1 MNEKAINEE
10 YRKIIHLLDNK
21 NLKEALQAIE
31 QFIFGVPRWE
41 LRSSLEEI
49 STSYKYMLQY
59 MQQGIVDPDKNN
71 LYNKLLSSAYYL
83 ADRTRILQLASF
95 SPQFYSDRI
104 RYYKLIPLRSL
115 PELQMELESYT
126 EDLALSNLLGEDNA
140 SQEMKLAD
148 IRKRHEQ
155 AYSELFYRVWLSE
168 RWTETDEEEARNLLT
183 SLLVPINDLS
193 LFISAITMSLMEYF
207 DVRKLMLL
215 FDAYQHTSNEINQRA
230 LIGIAL
236 IIFIY
241 DERLSIYPEI
251 TARISLLNE
260 SDKFVNDMNRIQ
272 IQLLRSRETKKIDK
286 KMREEIIPEMMKN
299 ANLTNRKLDI
309 DDTDEENFSQ
319 DQNPDWEDWMERSGM
334 NDKLK
339 EMSELQMEGADVY
352 MSTFSQ
358 LKTYP
363 FFHDM
368 ANWFYPFD
376 TQHSAIVQAFST
388 NTKKRN
394 FLLDSMLQS
403 GFFCNSDKYSFALT
417 IVQIPQAQ
425 REMMTQQF
433 EAQNEALEEVKSQER
448 LLAYSQKAETISN
461 QYIQDLYRFFKI
473 YPRRHEFRDIF
484 EESLNLQACKTLK
497 ETFNNTQSILTLAG
511 YLFSKDYM
519 LEALMLYQ
527 DLVDKGEGNAEIYQ
541 KIGYCFQRIKNYE
554 KAIEAYLQADL
565 LQGDNLWT
573 NRHLAFCYRQLKQYE
588 KALAY
593 YKKVEEVQ
601 PDNLN
606 ILLQIGLC
614 LVEMKQCD
622 EALAYF
628 FKVEYLDNKSA
639 KAQRAIAWC
648 SFITQKYAQALKYYT
663 KIVEQQPQMQDYLNI
678 GHVLWVTGNI
688 NKAVQEY
695 AKALSLSKNRE
706 TFINQF
712 YKDEEALINAG
723 IIRQEIPLM
732 IDLVQYTAEEIL

>member
-1 MNEKAINEE
+1 MNERAINEK
-10 YRKIIHLLDNK
+10 YREITHLLDNK

-31 QFIFGVPRWE
+31 QFIFGVPEWE

-49 STSYKYMLQY
+49 NTSYKYMLQY
-59 MQQGIVDPDKNN
+59 MQQGIVDPDKNK
-71 LYNKLLSSAYYL
+71 LYNKLLSTAYYL
-83 ADRTRILQLASF
+83 TDRTRILQLASF
-95 SPQFYSDRI
+95 SSQFYFDRI

-126 EDLALSNLLGEDNA
+126 EDLALSNLLGEDSANR
-140 SQEMKLAD
+140 EMKLTD

-155 AYSELFYRVWLSE
+155 AYSELFYRIWLSE
-168 RWTETDEEEARNLLT
+168 RWTETDEEEAGNLLN
-183 SLLVPINDLS
+183 SLLISINDLS
-193 LFISAITMSLMEYF
+193 LFVSAITMSLMEYF
-207 DVRKLMLL
+207 DARKLMLL
-215 FDAYQHTSNEINQRA
+215 LDAYQHTSNEINQRA

-236 IIFIY
+236 VVFMY
-241 DERLSIYPEI
+241 DERLLIYPEI

-260 SDKFVNDMNRIQ
+260 SDKFISDMNRIQ

-286 KMREEIIPEMMKN
+286 KMREEIIPEMIKN
-299 ANLTNRKLDI
+299 ANLTSRKLDI
-309 DDTDEENFSQ
+309 DDTDEENFSE

-425 REMMTQQF
+425 REMMAQQF
-433 EAQNEALEEVKSQER
+433 ESQNDALNEIKSQEK

-473 YPRRHEFRDIF
+473 HPRRHEFRDIF
-484 EESLNLQACKTLK
+484 EESLNLQACKTFK
-497 ETFNNTQSILTLAG
+497 ETFNNTQSMLTLAG

-527 DLVDKGEGNAEIYQ
+527 DIIDKGEGNTEIYQ
-541 KIGYCFQRIKNYE
+541 KIGYCHQRNRNYD

-565 LQGDNLWT
+565 RQADNLWT
-573 NRHLAFCYRQLKQYE
+573 NRHLATCYRQLKQYD
-588 KALAY
+588 KALTY

-601 PDNLN
+601 PENLN

-614 LVEMKQCD
+614 LVEIKQCD

-628 FKVEYLDNKSA
+628 FKVEYLDNKST

-648 SFITQKYAQALKYYT
+648 SFITGKYAQSLKYYT
-663 KIVEQQPQMQDYLNI
+663 KALGQKPQMQDYLNM
-678 GHVLWVTGNI
+678 GHVLWVTGEI
-688 NKAVQEY
+688 NKAVESY
-695 AKALSLSKNRE
+695 VKALSTSKNPE

-712 YKDEEALINAG
+712 YKDKEALIDAG
-723 IIRQEIPLM
+723 IDEQEIPLM
-732 IDLVQYTAEEIL
+732 IDLVRYTSEE